1 MLFFTSIGI
10 KRIVLSQEDYMLKG
24 IGVENLRSFSQCID
38 CNLKPL
44 TVLLGRNSS
53 GKSSLIR
60 LFPLLRQSVEE
71 TTTGPVLWYGRYVDY
86 GNFAE
91 AICKGSDNDET
102 IILNFNISLNTAP
115 GNYWRSLHDI
125 NLFPFLDFN
134 LKIALAEQNKKTYA
148 KSVSFEI
155 DGSTIEVIP
164 NYDEGYTMVYANG
177 PDFNWKTK
185 AEATSKKDYK
195 FLPIL
200 SWITE
205 TPKKSSY
212 KEQVVI
218 NKKFIEEYNAYMYRS
233 IFREKEQSHNEFI
246 CKHAA
251 KKIHRFF
258 HPNTKN
264 ENIYK
269 ELLGIRSYSKDRL
282 EHGIKK
288 LFKNHAYFI
297 NNIRDSHTRNDLLN
311 ALHPFILLKH
321 YNSIAELINVGLSKS
336 LLSIK
341 YLAPIRATTE
351 RFYRFQDLQVEE
363 MDHTGSNLA
372 MILNSFSEE
381 ETQAFQEWTDE
392 NFGFIAFVTTDGS
405 HYAIRVKT
413 DNDNEE
419 HNISDMGYGYSQVL
433 PVIMSI
439 WLEIHSQDSSSDE
452 VIFVIEQPELHLHPA
467 YQEKVAYL
475 FAKVI
480 NAAKESKKDVKF
492 IFETHSQSMVDAI
505 GECIQNKIINK
516 DDVNIMIFEKNKESG
531 TSAFTASFDD
541 EGYFTNWPVGFFSG
555 N

>member
-1 MLFFTSIGI
+1 
-10 KRIVLSQEDYMLKG
+10 MLKG
-24 IGVENLRSFSQCID
+24 LGVENLRSFSQSIHS
-38 CNLKPL
+38 NLKPL

-86 GNFAE
+86 GNFSE
-91 AICKGSDNDET
+91 AICKSSDNNDT
-102 IILNFNISLNTAP
+102 IILNFDLSLNTAP
-115 GNYWRSLHDI
+115 GNYWMALHNAD
-125 NLFPFLDFN
+125 LFPFLDFN

-155 DGSTIEVIP
+155 DGSTIQVIP
-164 NYDEGYTMVYANG
+164 NYEEAYTMIYASG
-177 PDFNWKTK
+177 PDFYWETK

-200 SWITE
+200 SWISE
-205 TPKKSSY
+205 TPKKNNS
-212 KEQVVI
+212 KDQVVI
-218 NKKFIEEYNAYMYRS
+218 NKKFIEQYIAYMSRS
-233 IFREKEQSHNEFI
+233 IFREKEVSHNKLI
-246 CKHAA
+246 CRQAA

-258 HPNTKN
+258 HHNTKH

-269 ELLGIRSYSKDRL
+269 ELLDIRSYSKDRL
-282 EHGIKK
+282 EHGVRE
-288 LFKNHAYFI
+288 LFKNHAHFI
-297 NNIRDSHTRNDLLN
+297 NKIQDPSVLNDFLN
-311 ALHPFILLKH
+311 TLHPFILLKH
-321 YNSIAELINVGLSKS
+321 YNSIAEIINDGLSKS

-341 YLAPIRATTE
+341 YLAPIRANTE

-381 ETQAFQEWTDE
+381 ETNAFQEWTNE
-392 NFGFIAFVTTDGS
+392 HFGFIAFVTTDGS
-405 HYAIRVKT
+405 HYAIKIMT

-433 PVIMSI
+433 PIIMSI
-439 WLEIHSQDSSSDE
+439 WLEIHSQDNTNDE

-467 YQEKVAYL
+467 YQEKVAHL

-480 NAAKESKKDVKF
+480 NTTKESKKDVKF

-505 GECIQNKIINK
+505 GECIQNKTIDK

-531 TSAFTASFDD
+531 TSAFTATFDD